1 MRGGRIRV
9 GVVAAAVLA
18 GQLVVGPQE
27 VAATGIVVTTQSDAV
42 AADGK
47 CSLREAIIASNTMN
61 PSNECPAGG
70 ASVDTV
76 TFQVAG
82 TITLTSNLPHLTKG
96 LTIEGGGITID
107 GASSY
112 QPFYVESGELNLRFL
127 TITNGFGA
135 FGGAVANGGTVSM
148 RRVTIRSSDATFG
161 GGVHNNGT
169 MSIAQ
174 STIEGNSA
182 SSAGGGIYN
191 EDQLLV
197 SNSTIAGNT
206 SDEGGGVYQSL
217 GQLNANHVTV
227 TRNAADSGAGV
238 KIAGGT
244 SIFGNS
250 LILANTGAETSGGN
264 YAYSLVQAS
273 SSGVLDPNG
282 LQDNGGPTRTIR
294 LLKGS
299 NPALNLGD
307 PDWCNAAGY
316 IDQRGVPRPNGSF
329 DKCDAGA
336 LQLDRAAPNMS
347 APNVYFRS
355 GVTLDGTSSRAR
367 VVFAA
372 TDGGTGV
379 ERFSLQRQVNG
390 GSWTSISTTIP
401 PFLLTSAGDPVAIA
415 GGTVAPAGLFEAG
428 GVRNVT
434 LTKDNSYRFRVR
446 AIDEDGNVSGWR
458 YTPTVTAKLY
468 QQTSSAMGYTSGW
481 STASSSKFSGGSVR
495 LRAGQRQGGGAHLH
509 RPGGRVRDDA
519 ARGRDGQGTGCTRT
533 ATSSRS
539 RR

>member
-1 MRGGRIRV
+1 
-9 GVVAAAVLA
+9 
-18 GQLVVGPQE
+18 
-27 VAATGIVVTTQSDAV
+27 
-42 AADGK
+42 
-47 CSLREAIIASNTMN
+47 
-61 PSNECPAGG
+61 
-70 ASVDTV
+70 
-76 TFQVAG
+76 
-82 TITLTSNLPHLTKG
+82 
-96 LTIEGGGITID
+96 
-107 GASSY
+107 
-112 QPFYVESGELNLRFL
+112 
-127 TITNGFGA
+127 
-135 FGGAVANGGTVSM
+135 M

-197 SNSTIAGNT
+197 TNSTIAGNT

-379 ERFSLQRQVNG
+379 ERFSFQRQVNG

-415 GGTVAPAGLFEAG
+415 GGSVTPAGLFEAG

-434 LTKDNSYRFRVR
+434 LTKDSSYRFRVR

-468 QQTSSAMGYTSGW
+468 Q
-481 STASSSKFSGGSVR
+481 R
-495 LRAGQRQGGGAHLH
+495 RAPRWATP
-509 RPGGRVRDDA
+509 RAGRVRAPRSSPAAPSATRGPTARRRRYLHRSRGRIRDDVSC
-519 ARGRDGQGTGCTRT
+519 GRDGQVPGVRRRRPHRGRD
-533 ATSSRS
+533 AERVREHVSVAGSRVELPDERPAQDP
-539 RR
+539 RRH